1 MSLIEEQPKQAEQQL
16 QQERVLSLL
25 RVLYAEEFFALPQEE
40 VGPTALNGVRVLLG
54 ERPEPVRGEVEVAS
68 PSMLVKRLENEHAA
82 AVAKGLRLSRIVDL
96 LAANTKLEVLT
107 LHACANHVDI
117 MRRDDQ

>member
-54 ERPEPVRGEVEVAS
+54 ERSEPVSGEVEVAS
-68 PSMLVKRLENEHAA
+68 TSMLVKHLENEHAA